1 MGSLFKSP
9 KAPKPLDVAAT
20 TAAANTQN
28 TANAFQNAAFNRLN
42 QTDALGNTLNYAQT
56 GTDAQGNPI
65 VTPPPP
71 LREPA
76 AWPVFRGP

>member
-1 MGSLFKSP
+1 MRLILILAACSVVLAACDAPGLRLRPDYMGRSLLEP
-9 KAPKPLDVAAT
+9 NLEPRAVPH
-20 TAAANTQN
+20 
-28 TANAFQNAAFNRLN
+28 
-42 QTDALGNTLNYAQT
+42 
-56 GTDAQGNPI
+56 DAQGNPI